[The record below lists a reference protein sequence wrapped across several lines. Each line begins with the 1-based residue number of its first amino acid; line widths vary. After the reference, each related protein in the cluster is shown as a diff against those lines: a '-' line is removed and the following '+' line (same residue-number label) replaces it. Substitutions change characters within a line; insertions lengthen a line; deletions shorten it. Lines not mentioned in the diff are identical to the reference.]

1 MNIFNILIEYKI
13 AFLLWLTTTLKIC
26 LLTRWFWI
34 LFGIILWLLISK
46 YSLIRI
52 VYTWISTIFGWI
64 PVLVLLYWMYF
75 PMQQALNINIDSFF
89 LAMACFVIV
98 NTILVANIIYE
109 GIKNLPNQYII
120 AWKLC
125 GLSESVIL
133 RKVKVPLIFK
143 HVIWPILI
151 VQITML
157 HTSIFASLINV
168 DDIFRQIQRINA
180 IIYKPIELYTILALF
195 FVIISVPVY
204 IFADNLKKKYT
215 KDFSERI

>member
-1 MNIFNILIEYKI
+1 MNIFDILIQYKT
-13 AFLLWLTTTLKIC
+13 AFLLWLATTLKIC

-34 LFGIILWLLISK
+34 FFGIVLWVLIGK
-46 YSLIRI
+46 YSLIRK
-52 VYTWISTIFGWI
+52 VHVWISTIIGWI

-75 PMQQALNINIDSFF
+75 PMQQALNINIDSFL
-89 LAMACFVIV
+89 LATICFVVV
-98 NTILVANIIYE
+98 NTILVTNIIYE
-109 GIKNLPNQYII
+109 WIKNLPNQYVI

-125 GLSESVIL
+125 GLSESIIL
-133 RKVKVPLIFK
+133 KKIKIPLVFK

-168 DDIFRQIQRINA
+168 DDIFRQIQRVNA
-180 IIYKPIELYTILALF
+180 IVYKPIELYTILALF
-195 FVIISVPVY
+195 FVIISVPIYV
-204 IFADNLKKKYT
+204 FANNLKRKYT